1 MDNAYD
7 FVLAD
12 SGLNSARQS
21 TSELEASLFSLLTV
35 LSAKDDA
42 VFLGATAA
50 SAYAHVESRL
60 RALSVNPWILS
71 RYLQT
76 VAGRVSFHSR

>member
-12 SGLNSARQS
+12 SGIISARHS
-21 TSELEASLFSLLTV
+21 SSDLEAGLYSLLAV

-42 VFLGATAA
+42 EFSGSTPA